1 MMADAKRDDPDRRLS
16 LAVDD
21 IQRQY
26 GAGSIIKGD
35 AKPADVPAI
44 STGALTLDLALGVGG
59 IPRGRIIEIFGSEG
73 SGKTTLALQ
82 IVASAQRLGG
92 KAVYIDAEHAIDMQ
106 YAARIGVDRD
116 ELLFSQP
123 GSAEEALGIAQ
134 RLIESDAVDIVV
146 VDSVAAL
153 VPRAELAGE
162 MGENHAGLQ
171 ARLMSQA
178 MRKMIA
184 GISRSCTA
192 VIFINQ
198 IRMKIGVT
206 FGNPETTPGGR
217 ALKFGASVRLDV
229 RRVGHINEGDREVG
243 AVVRVKVVK
252 NKIAPPHRKAE
263 FDLMYD
269 SGISWEG
276 TVLDEA
282 MRLGLVTRSGSWF
295 TRGRT
300 RLGQGRENAKRH
312 LASHPELM
320 FELENAARQDA
331 GLPPRVWG
339 TGPEILAPVGDVQD
353 AADAA
358 EQPVNSEASAPA
370 SGK

>member
-1 MMADAKRDDPDRRLS
+1 
-16 LAVDD
+16 
-21 IQRQY
+21 
-26 GAGSIIKGD
+26 
-35 AKPADVPAI
+35 
-44 STGALTLDLALGVGG
+44 
-59 IPRGRIIEIFGSEG
+59 
-73 SGKTTLALQ
+73 
-82 IVASAQRLGG
+82 
-92 KAVYIDAEHAIDMQ
+92 
-106 YAARIGVDRD
+106 
-116 ELLFSQP
+116 
-123 GSAEEALGIAQ
+123 
-134 RLIESDAVDIVV
+134 
-146 VDSVAAL
+146 
-153 VPRAELAGE
+153 
-162 MGENHAGLQ
+162 
-171 ARLMSQA
+171 
-178 MRKMIA
+178 
-184 GISRSCTA
+184 
-192 VIFINQ
+192 
-198 IRMKIGVT
+198 MKFGVT

-282 MRLGLVTRSGSWF
+282 VRLGLVTRSGSWYLC
-295 TRGRT
+295 GGT

-320 FELENAARQDA
+320 FEMENAARQDA

-353 AADAA
+353 AADDVA